1 MATATEEARRKVIE
15 AREALGGELDEFTS
29 AVRSAVDIPAKIRK
43 SPLKAAGLVA
53 GAGFLGVG
61 GPKRVLK
68 AVGAKVRPRT
78 RRPHE
83 GLLPKEID
91 QVVKK
96 KVGDHAPGI
105 QEALEDDF
113 ARYLKKKGAADA
125 GEPTGPRSFWKT
137 YDTILGPLGAIA
149 AKQLGGKLMAAD
161 PDRPRGG
168 EGEAGSEA
176 AASGGTK
183 ASGGMAGLSGLSG
196 LGDSIRKRRQKGR

>member
-29 AVRSAVDIPAKIRK
+29 AARSAVDIPAKIRK
-43 SPLKAAGLVA
+43 NPLKAAGLVA

-68 AVGAKVRPRT
+68 AVGQKVRPRT

-96 KVGDHAPGI
+96 KGGPNSEEI
-105 QEALEDDF
+105 ERALEDDF
-113 ARYLKKKGAADA
+113 ADYLKKKGEADA
-125 GEPTGPRSFWKT
+125 TEPSAARSLWKT
-137 YDTILGPLGAIA
+137 YDTILGPLGVLA
-149 AKQLGGKLMAAD
+149 AKQLAQRFAAAD
-161 PDRPRGG
+161 RDRPRAG
-168 EGEAGSEA
+168 EGADVKESDASTDGRTT
-176 AASGGTK
+176 SGG
-183 ASGGMAGLSGLSG
+183 GLSGLSG
-196 LGDSIRKRRQKGR
+196 LGDRIRERTKKGG